1 MPARVLVV
9 DDDEQVRRAIAE
21 MFARAG
27 YHVETADDGEP
38 ACSMTR
44 DGHYDLVVVDFHMP
58 TVRGDEV
65 VRHVKERHGAS
76 TYCAVLTAS
85 DDEATRKACRAAGAD
100 AFFAKPTRP
109 SVLKHQLI
117 AAVPALSAGD
127 T

>member
-1 MPARVLVV
+1 MRARVLVV
-9 DDDEQVRRAIAE
+9 DDDDHVRRAIAV

-27 YHVETADDGEP
+27 FEVDTADDGEP
-38 ACSMTR
+38 ACTMTR
-44 DGHYDLVVVDFHMP
+44 DGHYDLVVVDFHMR

-65 VRHVKERHGAS
+65 VRQVKERHGAT

-85 DDEATRKACRAAGAD
+85 DDEVTRKTCRAAGAD

-109 SVLKHQLI
+109 SLLKHQLI
-117 AAVPALSAGD
+117 AAVPALRAGE